1 MHFAEYQRAAR
12 ETSQLSLGGPQSV
25 VAPMLGLASEAGSI
39 LNVYKRYLRDGID
52 FAANREL
59 LREEL
64 GDLLWY
70 VAAVATACDIDM
82 EEIAKTNLLRTR
94 DRYPRHLDSADIDK
108 LPVLDAGY
116 PAHERFPRRL
126 TVAFAEHPLP
136 SGRAAAVL
144 TLVDAEPNAFPH
156 GPIEVDDGKAVGF
169 RIGANLGDLLTDNSR
184 RVDGYRFHDAIHMGF
199 MAVLGWSP
207 TMRAALRLK
216 RKSDQQ
222 TDECEDGA
230 RAIFAEEGLA
240 AVLSRLATR
249 RTAFLS
255 ETSVD
260 GEVIEVT
267 KAAVVDLEVQALP
280 AWLWRRAISQGFHA
294 MHQLGQNRGG
304 YLISDLDARTLRYD
318 KVLA

>member
-1 MHFAEYQRAAR
+1 
-12 ETSQLSLGGPQSV
+12 
-25 VAPMLGLASEAGSI
+25 MLGLASETGSI
-39 LNVYKRYLRDGID
+39 LNAYKRYLRDGID

-59 LREEL
+59 MCEDL

-70 VAAVATACDIDM
+70 VAALATTCGIDL
-82 EEIAKTNLLRTR
+82 EEIARANLVRTR
-94 DRYPRHLDSADIDK
+94 DRYPRQHHSVDLDK

-126 TVAFAEHPLP
+126 TVDFTEQSLE

-144 TLVDAEPNAFPH
+144 TLVNAEPNAFPD
-156 GPIEVDDGKAVGF
+156 GPMALENGKTAGFQVG
-169 RIGANLGDLLTDNSR
+169 AKLGDVLTDNSR
-184 RVDGYRFHDAIHMGF
+184 LLDTYRFHDAIHMSF

-216 RKSDQQ
+216 RKSDQK
-222 TDECEDGA
+222 TDECDDGA

-240 AVLSRLATR
+240 AVLSRLAPR
-249 RTAFLS
+249 RIGFLS

-260 GEVIEVT
+260 GEVIEIA
-267 KAAVVDLEVQALP
+267 KAAVTALEVEVLP

-304 YLISDLDARTLRYD
+304 YLIADLDLHRLRYQ
-318 KVLA
+318 KLLA

>member
-1 MHFAEYQRAAR
+1 MHFAEYQRVAR
-12 ETSQLSLGGPQSV
+12 ETSQLKLGGPQSV

-39 LNVYKRYLRDGID
+39 LNVYNRYLRDGID

-70 VAAVATACDIDM
+70 VAAVATACDLDL
-82 EEIAKTNLLRTR
+82 EEVAKTNLLRTL
-94 DRYPRHLDSADIDK
+94 DRYPRHDSADLDK
-108 LPVLDAGY
+108 LPVLDASY
-116 PAHERFPRRL
+116 PACERFPRRL
-126 TVAFAEHPLP
+126 TVAFAEQPLP
-136 SGRAAAVL
+136 SGRAAAIL
-144 TLVDAEPNAFPH
+144 TLVDAEPNAFPS
-156 GPIEVDDGKAVGF
+156 GPIDTKDGKTVGF
-169 RIGANLGDLLTDNSR
+169 RVGANLGDLLTDNSR
-184 RVDGYRFHDAIHMGF
+184 RADTYRFHDAIHMGF

-240 AVLSRLATR
+240 AVLSRLASR

-260 GEVIEVT
+260 GEVIEIA
-267 KAAVVDLEVQALP
+267 KAAVEDLEVERLP
-280 AWLWRRAISQGFHA
+280 AWLWRRAISQGFRA
-294 MHQLGQNRGG
+294 MDQLGQNRGG
-304 YLISDLDARTLRYD
+304 YLVADLDVRTLWYK